1 MRELNLKRIALII
14 LLTIT
19 IVIYHKIFIENNMFQ
34 SSVINRILAY
44 LAVGITGAI
53 LYLILKKWETRN
65 K

>member
-1 MRELNLKRIALII
+1 
-14 LLTIT
+14 
-19 IVIYHKIFIENNMFQ
+19 MFQ